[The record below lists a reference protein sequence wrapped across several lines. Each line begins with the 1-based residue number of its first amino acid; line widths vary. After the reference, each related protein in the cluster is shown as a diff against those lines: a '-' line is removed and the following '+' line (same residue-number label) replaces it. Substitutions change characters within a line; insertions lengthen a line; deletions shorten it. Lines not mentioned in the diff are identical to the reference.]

1 MPKRRRVADPEIE
14 EEREDLQ
21 MDAPSTITRS
31 DIWFRDGN
39 MILQTEGTQFKV
51 HQGFL
56 EKHSSVFADMFSFP
70 QPEGDE
76 DSTAVEGCHVVQI
89 YDAPEDIELLLLAL
103 YDQHHHTQ
111 GRIPFK
117 TISAMIRMGKKYG
130 IQHLRDEGAQLLAN
144 EFPKTLEEFGKT
156 SLETWT
162 YIVPEVGLLPKVVAL
177 AHQCDIPTILPAVY
191 FRSLRNMDTLLYGDL
206 LSDGTGRSET
216 LPDRVL
222 RACLAGNE
230 QIIAGLGS
238 TFSWLDEA
246 YMCMLQC
253 FDIGRDVKVALWTG
267 RPKAYRALCTWKQLA
282 SEFGELNK
290 LCSECLISSKKQLDS
305 ERKETWEKL
314 PSYFGLPEWKDMKDF
329 SL

>member
-1 MPKRRRVADPEIE
+1 MPKRRRVADPEVE
-14 EEREDLQ
+14 EQREDLQ

-76 DSTAVEGCHVVQI
+76 ESIVEGCHVVQI

-111 GRIPFK
+111 EHIPFK
-117 TISAMIRMGKKYG
+117 AVSAMIRMGKKYG

-144 EFPKTLEEFGKT
+144 EFPKTLEEFDKT

-162 YIVPEVGLLPKVVAL
+162 SIVPDDGLLPKIIAL
-177 AHQCDIPTILPAVY
+177 AHQCDMPTILPAAY

-216 LPDRVL
+216 VPDRVL

-230 QIIAGLGS
+230 QIIAGLQW
-238 TFSWLDEA
+238 TYHCLDEA
-246 YMCMLQC
+246 YMCMVCL
-253 FDIGRDVKVALWTG
+253 DIVKEVNGALWDG
-267 RPKAYRALCTWKQLA
+267 RPKAYRALCTWKQLTRQ
-282 SEFGELNK
+282 FGELNK
-290 LCSECLISSKKQLDS
+290 LCSECLASSQKEFDS
-305 ERKETWEKL
+305 QRKETWEKL
-314 PSYFGLPEWKDMKDF
+314 PSYFGLPEWKDMTDF